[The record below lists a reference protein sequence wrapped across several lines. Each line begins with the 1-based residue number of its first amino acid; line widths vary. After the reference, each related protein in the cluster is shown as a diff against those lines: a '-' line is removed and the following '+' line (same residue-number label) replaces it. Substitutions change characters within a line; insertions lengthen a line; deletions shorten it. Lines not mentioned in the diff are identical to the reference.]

1 MFGCSPGVRP
11 PRPPIEGKLSTGE
24 PWGRWECPRKLMTGQ
39 VSAWLRIHS
48 HWSAARYWHGPS
60 LQSWPCR
67 DLRAM
72 EILDSELS
80 DWRKAQSKT
89 GR

>member
-1 MFGCSPGVRP
+1 
-11 PRPPIEGKLSTGE
+11 
-24 PWGRWECPRKLMTGQ
+24 MTGQ